1 MTGRGR
7 MAWRVAG
14 VTVATLAVMAGC
26 STGTP
31 APDRPGSARGGG
43 SATTAA
49 PLPAEVTLPPAPSGR
64 PAAGLIGAVG
74 SEPGSIFL
82 ARLDPTTLRPLAGP
96 RVKLEVNMV
105 GWSVSPDR
113 SLAVIGD
120 GNGNGLVQVVD
131 LGAMRSL
138 GTVEAGPGATLEVSA
153 WLGPRR
159 VAAVLG
165 GTGGPVG
172 DVEVAVLDPVG
183 RRVLAR
189 RTVAGQVSAV
199 GHLPGGLV
207 LLLTPASGIG
217 PVRLAVVAGKG
228 TVRTVTLARVSAG
241 FKPPK
246 VEGPDAVAHQRGAGL
261 AVDPAGR
268 RAFVVAPGAPVA
280 EVGLDHL
287 EVAYHALDRPATPL
301 DRLRRWLLPAAEAK
315 AVRGPWRQAR
325 WVGGGLL
332 AVASGEARVAHDADG
347 ELVQREGVAGV
358 ELVDTARWRAYDLH
372 AAASMVG
379 YQEGRLL
386 LSGGS
391 WYSDATRSVSR
402 GVGLTV
408 YGPGNRRPLHLLG
421 RQFVNDVTVRGDL
434 AYVWLTRA
442 QSGGYAVVDLR
453 SGRTLHTGDGD
464 PPILLLGAAA
474 W

>member
-14 VTVATLAVMAGC
+14 VAVATLVVMAGC
-26 STGTP
+26 STGAP
-31 APDRPGSARGGG
+31 APDRRASERDG

-49 PLPAEVTLPPAPSGR
+49 PLPTAVTLPPAPSGR
-64 PAAGLIGAVG
+64 PAAGLVG
-74 SEPGSIFL
+74 SVGSDPGSSFL

-96 RVKLEVNMV
+96 RVKLAVNMV

-138 GTVEAGPGATLEVSA
+138 GTIEVGAGAALDASA
-153 WLGPRR
+153 WLGPRL
-159 VAAVLG
+159 VAAVSGDLSSIG
-165 GTGGPVG
+165 GT
-172 DVEVAVLDPVG
+172 VEVVILDPVA
-183 RRVLAR
+183 RKVLAR
-189 RTVAGQVSAV
+189 RSVRGEVSAV
-199 GHLPGGLV
+199 GRLPGGLV
-207 LLLTPASGIG
+207 LLLTPAQGIG
-217 PVRLAVVAGKG
+217 PVRLAVIAGPG

-246 VEGPDAVAHQRGAGL
+246 VEGPDAVGHQRGAGL

-268 RAFVVAPGAPVA
+268 RAFVVAPSAPVA
-280 EVGLDHL
+280 EVGLDDL
-287 EVAYHALDRPATPL
+287 RVAYHALDRPASPL
-301 DRLRRWLLPAAEAK
+301 DRLRQWLLPAAGAK
-315 AVRGPWRQAR
+315 AVSGPWRQAR
-325 WVGGGLL
+325 WLGGGLL
-332 AVASGEARVAHDADG
+332 AVASGETRVAHDAGG
-347 ELVQREGVAGV
+347 ELVQREDIAGV

-372 AAASMVG
+372 ADASMVG
-379 YQEGRLL
+379 YQGGRLL
-386 LSGGS
+386 LSGGT
-391 WYSDATRSVSR
+391 WYSDATSSVSR

-421 RQFVNDVTVRGDL
+421 RQFVSEVTVRGDL
-434 AYVWLTRA
+434 AYVWLTRE

-453 SGRTLHTGDGD
+453 SGKTLHTGDGD
-464 PPILLLGAAA
+464 PPILLLGAAS

>member
-26 STGTP
+26 SIGPP
-31 APDRPGSARGGG
+31 AGRPAAGRSG

-64 PAAGLIGAVG
+64 PAAGLVGAVG
-74 SEPGSIFL
+74 TDAGSIFL
-82 ARLDPTTLRPLAGP
+82 ARLDPTTLQPLAGP

-105 GWSVSPDR
+105 GWSVSPDE
-113 SLAVIGD
+113 SMAVVGD
-120 GNGNGLVQVVD
+120 GNGNGLVQMVD

-138 GTVEAGPGATLEVSA
+138 GTVKIGVGASTDASA

-159 VAAVLG
+159 VAVVSGDLTSTAGTLG
-165 GTGGPVG
+165 V
-172 DVEVAVLDPVG
+172 VILDPVA

-189 RTVAGQVSAV
+189 RTVRGQVSAV
-199 GHLPGGLV
+199 GHLPGGLA
-207 LLLTPASGIG
+207 LLLTPYEGIG
-217 PVRLAVVAGKG
+217 PVRLAVIAGQG

-241 FKPPK
+241 FKAPK

-280 EVGLDHL
+280 EVGLDGL

-325 WVGGGLL
+325 WIGGGLL
-332 AVASGEARVAHDADG
+332 AVAAGEARVAHDADG
-347 ELVQREGVAGV
+347 ELVQREGIAGV
-358 ELVDTARWRAYDLH
+358 ELVDTARWRAYDLD
-372 AAASMVG
+372 ATASVVG
-379 YQEGRLL
+379 YQGGRLL

-391 WYSDATRSVSR
+391 WYSDATSSVSR

-421 RQFVNDVTVRGDL
+421 RQFVSEVTVRGDL
-434 AYVWLTRA
+434 AYIWLTRE
-442 QSGGYAVVDLR
+442 QGGAHAVVDLR
-453 SGRTLHTGDGD
+453 SGKTLHTGDGD
-464 PPILLLGAAA
+464 PPILLVGAAS